1 MSKPYRRPD
10 SKFWWIAPVIDGV
23 QVRQSSSET
32 DYDRADRKLKILEG
46 KIAANEPIT
55 PKTDRSSFAVLLEL
69 VRNDYKIKKRR
80 TLYDVEWRID
90 KQLNPCLGH
99 LPAARASEELDHYIL
114 QRQAAGAANGT
125 INNELA
131 IVRRAYRLGFRKGH
145 VSRIPH
151 IDMLPRSTPREGYYS
166 PQEFKAILARS
177 EPLLRNILIVAY
189 ITGWRMR
196 SIFRLEWSWVDLE
209 EGFVWQTERK
219 NAKATRWT
227 LDTVIPAIGIS
238 LRGVFE
244 EQAGLALVEDRV
256 VSHVFHRNGRPVKS
270 IRGSFHRVCREAGIE
285 DRVFHD
291 FRGTAIVNLLEAG
304 ADIATVMNMVGL
316 KSERMVIHYAEKRGM
331 RDERVREVGRMLER
345 RFPKN
350 RDEN

>member
-1 MSKPYRRPD
+1 M
-10 SKFWWIAPVIDGV
+10 
-23 QVRQSSSET
+23 
-32 DYDRADRKLKILEG
+32 
-46 KIAANEPIT
+46 
-55 PKTDRSSFAVLLEL
+55 
-69 VRNDYKIKKRR
+69 
-80 TLYDVEWRID
+80 
-90 KQLNPCLGH
+90 
-99 LPAARASEELDHYIL
+99 
-114 QRQAAGAANGT
+114 
-125 INNELA
+125 
-131 IVRRAYRLGFRKGH
+131 
-145 VSRIPH
+145 
-151 IDMLPRSTPREGYYS
+151 
-166 PQEFKAILARS
+166 
-177 EPLLRNILIVAY
+177 
-189 ITGWRMR
+189 
-196 SIFRLEWSWVDLE
+196 
-209 EGFVWQTERK
+209 
-219 NAKATRWT
+219 
-227 LDTVIPAIGIS
+227 DTVIPAIGIS